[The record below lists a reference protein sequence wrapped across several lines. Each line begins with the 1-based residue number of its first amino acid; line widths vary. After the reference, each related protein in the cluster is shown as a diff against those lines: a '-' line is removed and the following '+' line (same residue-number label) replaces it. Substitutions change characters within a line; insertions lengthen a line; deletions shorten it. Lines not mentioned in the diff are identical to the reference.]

1 MAPTLPLVRP
11 ILRVLSRA
19 ASAKP
24 IETVVVT
31 FCLTTYAY
39 FLCLQAVKHSSFLSP
54 SSPYSDLKPAY
65 AIPSKDGSGEWT
77 AVEEDVWSSPAT
89 NAWSKV
95 ELQQVV
101 VALDSNHRAFGRS
114 SPLPASF
121 YDLTTPFVHSALS
134 NFTGYLTSTGS
145 SGNTFPALCYPS
157 PTDPASCL
165 SSLDLPTSQTRSTT
179 FTLAFRPPP
188 SNRQRWASDMS
199 GRIFT
204 SGDVKFVIGRR
215 EERIDQMRSA
225 TWVGYAFRAFFW
237 RFWDLARN
245 ADSMDIFVVLIG
257 YLMMHWT
264 FVNLYFKG
272 RQLGSHVWLGEYY
285 IFLLSSI
292 FHHPVQS
299 FHFFASFTDVGL
311 RFLPALFPNDVPFAF
326 CLLRDARIPTKLS
339 FPNNSALAT
348 ATSGS
353 PATTTLTSSV
363 FAFVL
368 SVPVSLLVGIPF
380 DPVALSEALP
390 FLVITVAFDKPL
402 RLAQSV
408 FSHPALYA
416 HSQVSSLKG
425 NTAKAGGRMT
435 FKPATEIIQDAVEA
449 VGEGIVRDY
458 AVEVVLLLLGSLAGV
473 AGLKEF
479 CALAA
484 LILIADCV
492 MLFTFYVALLNI
504 FVEVRRVK
512 LIRRTMK
519 RRATGEAD
527 VPSTPLISERPSPI
541 SGPKASTEG
550 EVVDPENNRALRLK
564 FILISAFLTLHILN
578 IFTTLTPA

>member
-65 AIPSKDGSGEWT
+65 AIPPKDGSGEWT
-77 AVEEDVWSSPAT
+77 PVEADVWSSPAT
-89 NAWSKV
+89 DSWSKV

-101 VALDSNHRAFGRS
+101 VALDSSHRAFGRS

-145 SGNTFPALCYPS
+145 SGNTYPALCYPS

-188 SNRQRWASDMS
+188 SNRERWAADMS

-257 YLMMHWT
+257 YVFMHGT

-272 RQLGSHVWLGEYY
+272 RQLGSHVWL
-285 IFLLSSI
+285 
-292 FHHPVQS
+292 
-299 FHFFASFTDVGL
+299 
-311 RFLPALFPNDVPFAF
+311 
-326 CLLRDARIPTKLS
+326 
-339 FPNNSALAT
+339 
-348 ATSGS
+348 
-353 PATTTLTSSV
+353 
-363 FAFVL
+363 
-368 SVPVSLLVGIPF
+368 
-380 DPVALSEALP
+380 
-390 FLVITVAFDKPL
+390 
-402 RLAQSV
+402 
-408 FSHPALYA
+408 
-416 HSQVSSLKG
+416 
-425 NTAKAGGRMT
+425 
-435 FKPATEIIQDAVEA
+435 
-449 VGEGIVRDY
+449 
-458 AVEVVLLLLGSLAGV
+458 
-473 AGLKEF
+473 
-479 CALAA
+479 
-484 LILIADCV
+484 
-492 MLFTFYVALLNI
+492 
-504 FVEVRRVK
+504 
-512 LIRRTMK
+512 
-519 RRATGEAD
+519 
-527 VPSTPLISERPSPI
+527 
-541 SGPKASTEG
+541 
-550 EVVDPENNRALRLK
+550 
-564 FILISAFLTLHILN
+564 
-578 IFTTLTPA
+578 